1 MAFKLPELKFGKGKA
16 KAQDKPAAATA
27 AAADAKTPAAAKPAA
42 KPGVDSKAA
51 MQSTLVIPGSTTVM
65 KNAALAASPAAAPLP
80 LIGKLPVSRQY
91 QALGTLIL
99 FLLAAT
105 AAVVAIDVRM
115 ATHGTVYVAS
125 AGQMRML
132 SQRIAKETQ
141 GGLQGNAEA
150 FRRLRDSRDTF
161 VSLLGLLTSGG
172 DAPGGV
178 KLPATSDK
186 VQPVLEALTQ
196 EWEKTNKNLI
206 LVQAQQKSLVTLGS
220 SVRSINSRNPV
231 LLDIAEQVSALKLQ
245 SGASQREVAL
255 SGQLVMLTQRLAKN
269 ANNML
274 ASEIVDPE
282 VAFLMGKDTNTFRDI
297 LQGLMKGSDA
307 LRVGATKDSE
317 TADKLT
323 ELDTAYKE
331 FQPAVADILGGL
343 QSLVN
348 AKAAGRAVV
357 ADSENLL
364 NATQALADA
373 YQEELAGRAA
383 NFGVMAFLVLLIVGG
398 IVLMIRVYRDDIR
411 QQAAESER
419 QRQDAARQNQANQ
432 DAILRLMNEMG
443 SLADG
448 DLTVMTTVSE
458 DITGA
463 IADSVNYTIEEL
475 RVLVGRIN
483 KAAAGVSSAT
493 DAARQTSSMLLAAAE
508 KQSKEILDTSTSVLS
523 MANAINQVS
532 TSAAESAAVARQSL
546 AAAQKGTSA
555 VQNSISGMSEIRE
568 QIQDTAKRI
577 KRLGESSQE
586 IGEIVELIT
595 DITEQTNVLAL
606 NAAIQAASAGEAGRG
621 FTVVAEEV
629 QRLAER
635 SAEATKQIGAI
646 VKTIQTD
653 TQEAVAAMEKSTQG
667 VVEGAKLSDNAGQ
680 ALTEI
685 GQVSTKLAELI
696 ESIAGTTQQQ
706 AQTAGAVATNMQDI
720 LAITKQ
726 TTEGTQQTAV
736 SIGQISDLAQELKG
750 SVSNFKIA

>member
-1 MAFKLPELKFGKGKA
+1 MAFKLPELIFGKGKA
-16 KAQDKPAAATA
+16 KKDDKPAVKKAPVA
-27 AAADAKTPAAAKPAA
+27 AAKAPATKPPAAA
-42 KPGVDSKAA
+42 KAA
-51 MQSTLVIPGSTTVM
+51 MQSTLVIQGNTTVM
-65 KNAALAASPAAAPLP
+65 ENTARAARRAAAPLP
-80 LIGKLPVSRQY
+80 LIGKMPASRQY
-91 QALGTLIL
+91 QVLGTLIL
-99 FLLAAT
+99 LFLVVT
-105 AAVVAIDVRM
+105 AFIVFIDVRM
-115 ATHGTVYVAS
+115 ATNGTVYVSS

-141 GGLQGNAEA
+141 TGLQGSAEA
-150 FRRLRDSRDTF
+150 FRRLRDSRDSF
-161 VSLLGLLTSGG
+161 ISLLGLLTNGG

-178 KLPATSDK
+178 KLPATPDQ
-186 VQPVLEALTQ
+186 VQPVLEALTR
-196 EWEKTNKNLI
+196 EWEKTDKNLA
-206 LVQAQQKSLVTLGS
+206 LVQAQQKNLVSLGLA
-220 SVRSINSRNPV
+220 VRNINSRNSA
-231 LLDIAEQVSALKLQ
+231 LLDIAEQVAALKLQ
-245 SGASQREVAL
+245 SGASQREVSL

-269 ANNML
+269 ANTML
-274 ASEIVDPE
+274 ASDIVDPE

-307 LRVGATKDSE
+307 LRVGATKDTE
-317 TADKLT
+317 TAEKLA
-323 ELDTAYKE
+323 ELEAAYKE

-357 ADSENLL
+357 GESENLL
-364 NATQALADA
+364 NATQKLADA
-373 YQEELAGRAA
+373 YQEELAGRAG
-383 NFGVMAFLVLLIVGG
+383 NFGTMAFFVLLVIGG
-398 IVLMIRVYRDDIR
+398 IALMVKVYIDDNRR
-411 QQAAESER
+411 QAEESER
-419 QRQDAARQNQANQ
+419 QRQEAARVNQSNQ

-443 SLADG
+443 GLADG
-448 DLTVMTTVSE
+448 DLTVTATVSE

-463 IADSVNYTIEEL
+463 IADSVNYTVEEL

-483 KAAAGVSSAT
+483 KAAAQVAGAT
-493 DAARQTSSMLLAAAE
+493 DVARETSTRLLAATE
-508 KQSKEILDTSTSVLS
+508 KQSKEILDTSSSVLS
-523 MANAINQVS
+523 MARAINQVS
-532 TSAAESAAVARQSL
+532 GSAAESANVARQSL
-546 AAAQKGTSA
+546 AAAQKGTTA

-685 GQVSTKLAELI
+685 GQVSTRLAELI
-696 ESIAGTTQQQ
+696 EGIAGTTQQQ
-706 AQTAGAVATNMQDI
+706 AKTAGAVATNMQDI
-720 LAITKQ
+720 LAVTKQ
-726 TTEGTQQTAV
+726 TSEGMQQTAV
-736 SIGQISDLAQELKG
+736 SIGQLSDLAQELKG

>member
-1 MAFKLPELKFGKGKA
+1 MAFKLPELKFGKGKPEKQNKQTDAA
-16 KAQDKPAAATA
+16 KASALAKVKP
-27 AAADAKTPAAAKPAA
+27 
-42 KPGVDSKAA
+42 KAA
-51 MQSTLVIPGSTTVM
+51 NPAMHSTLVIRGATTVM
-65 KNAALAASPAAAPLP
+65 ENAKQEVLRSGAPLP
-80 LIGKLPVSRQY
+80 LIGKMAVSRQY
-91 QALGTLIL
+91 QILGTIIL
-99 FLLAAT
+99 ACLVVT
-105 AAVVAIDVRM
+105 AAVVFVDVRM
-115 ATHGTVYVAS
+115 ATNGTVYVSS

-141 GGLQGNAEA
+141 GGLQGSAEA
-150 FRRLRDSRDTF
+150 FRRLRDARDTF
-161 VSLLGLLTSGG
+161 TGLLALLSNGG

-178 KLPATSDK
+178 KLPATSDQ

-196 EWEKTNKNLI
+196 EWEKTNKNLA
-206 LVQAQQKSLVTLGS
+206 LVQAQQKNLVTLGS
-220 SVRSINSRNPV
+220 SVRSINSRNPA

-245 SGASQREVAL
+245 LGSAQREVAL

-274 ASEIVDPE
+274 ASEVVDPE

-297 LQGLMKGSDA
+297 LQGLMTGSDA

-317 TADKLT
+317 TAGKLA
-323 ELDTAYKE
+323 ELETAYKE

-343 QSLVN
+343 QNLVN
-348 AKAAGRAVV
+348 AKAAGRAVL

-364 NATQALADA
+364 NATQKLADA
-373 YQEELAGRAA
+373 YQEELAGRAR
-383 NFGVMAFLVLLIVGG
+383 NFAAMTFFVLLTIGV
-398 IVLMIRVYRDDIR
+398 ILLMIKVYRDDIQ
-411 QQAAESER
+411 QQAQESER
-419 QRQDAARQNQANQ
+419 QRQDAARQNQSNQ

-448 DLTVMTTVSE
+448 DLTVSATVSE

-483 KAAAGVSSAT
+483 KAAAQVSNAT
-493 DAARQTSSMLLAAAE
+493 DAARETSTRLLAAAE
-508 KQSKEILDTSTSVLS
+508 KQSEEILETSNSVLS
-523 MANAINQVS
+523 MATAINNVS
-532 TSAAESAAVARQSL
+532 TSAEESATVARQSL
-546 AAAQKGTSA
+546 AAAQKGTVA

-680 ALTEI
+680 ALGEI
-685 GQVSTKLAELI
+685 SQVSTRLAELI
-696 ESIAGTTQQQ
+696 EGIAGTTKQQ
-706 AQTAGAVATNMQDI
+706 AHIAGAVAANMQDI